1 MNETLGR
8 RYLETL
14 LSAVADGETSVP
26 EALGRMEAWP
36 EDDMDFARFDTQRA
50 LRQGMLEAVFA
61 EGKTSAQVIA
71 ILERSLASHGAAFAT
86 RVSVAMAAEVLERLP
101 QLQHSPSG
109 RTLRYRE
116 EDSEGIGDVLVVS
129 AGTADQ
135 PVVDEAMETL
145 RFLGSRVERVADIG
159 VSGVHRLIRRLP
171 RLRAAKVL
179 VVVAGM
185 EGALPSVVAG
195 AVANPVIAVPTSV
208 GYGANL
214 GGVTAMLAM
223 MNSCAPG
230 VSVVNIDNGYGAACQ
245 AHLINRLASEAP
257 GEPGDGPI

>member
-1 MNETLGR
+1 MNEALGR
-8 RYLETL
+8 PYLESL
-14 LSAVADGETSVP
+14 LAAVAAGETSVSA
-26 EALGRMEAWP
+26 ALERLESWP
-36 EDDMDFARFDTQRA
+36 EDDMDFACFDTQRA

-61 EGKTSAQVIA
+61 EGKTPAQVSA
-71 ILERSLASHGAAFAT
+71 ILKRSIASHGAAFAT
-86 RVSVAMAAEVLERLP
+86 RVSPDMAVEVLADLP
-101 QLQHSPSG
+101 QLQHSVSG
-109 RTLRYRE
+109 RTLRFRDHE
-116 EDSEGIGDVLVVS
+116 QPGIGDVLVVS

-135 PVVDEAMETL
+135 PVVDEAVETL
-145 RFLGSRVERVADIG
+145 SFLGSRVERVADVG
-159 VSGVHRLIRRLP
+159 VSGVHRLFRRLP
-171 RLRAAKVL
+171 RLRSAKVL

-214 GGVTAMLAM
+214 NGVTPLLAM

-245 AHLINRLASEAP
+245 AHLINRLAVEGCPSP
-257 GEPGDGPI
+257 